1 MAQTT
6 IPVTPINGGTL
17 AIKNVNHLT
26 YCRLTSTRHMYITA
40 QNSPVYYISMVVDIS
55 NPKSSSLTMNLVKQQ
70 TITDIASPSSY
81 GDSSSSSVLLVER
94 LDDTH
99 ALLLASTAT
108 GKRAHVLEIA
118 SDGSVSVV
126 ASIDIPNVMSYI
138 PFNGTTYGTGF
149 TGSSI
154 CIEDNNVIVG
164 SAIGTVYRLDRF
176 VYSNGVLTTAT
187 VASVSTSSRYV
198 GHFVM
203 QRIPASS
210 KAFVTL
216 KAHVATQAPNTP
228 MLFAYPQSCWI
239 IDASTTTTVMASAL
253 SDANIR
259 GVVALTEDTGVLV
272 ESSTRSRAITSLASS
287 TLATPTATST
297 TSIVSSNSNHTQ
309 VTDWLA
315 FNADYYCLF
324 GLSGS
329 GGGGYYHKLNDQ
341 SGVYANRWFR
351 IIKYTDPNFSQ
362 ASSAT
367 SAAGTN
373 GATITG
379 PGTSGA
385 WLPTVSINYDST
397 NRVIFL
403 PYAASSTSVGMR
415 TIFLP

>member
-6 IPVTPINGGTL
+6 ISVTPINGGTL
-17 AIKNVNHLT
+17 AIKNVNYLT
-26 YCRLTSTRHMYITA
+26 YCRLTSTRHLYITA
-40 QNSPVYYISMVVDIS
+40 QYSPVYYISMVVDIS

-81 GDSSSSSVLLVER
+81 SDSSVLLVER

-108 GKRAHVLEIA
+108 GKRAHVLEIT

-126 ASIDIPNVMSYI
+126 TSIDIPNIMSYI
-138 PFNGTTYGTGF
+138 RTYGTGF

-164 SAIGTVYRLDRF
+164 SAIGTDYRLDRF

-187 VASVSTSSRYV
+187 VASVSTSASFA

-216 KAHVATQAPNTP
+216 KAHATTNAPNTP
-228 MLFAYPQSCWI
+228 MLFAYPRSCWI

-253 SDANIR
+253 SDVNIR
-259 GVVALTEDTGVLV
+259 GVVALTQDTGVLV

-297 TSIVSSNSNHTQ
+297 TSRDSSNDTQ

-324 GLSGS
+324 GLSGT
-329 GGGGYYHKLNDQ
+329 GGTAGGGYSHKLNDQ
-341 SGVYANRWFR
+341 SGVYASRWFR

-367 SAAGTN
+367 SAVGTN

-379 PGTSGA
+379 PGAGAGA